1 MKERIHEQI
10 TYELK
15 QAVRMDTITV
25 IIGLTVTL
33 ILFAAAAIFAAQTT
47 GSIVGGLT
55 GFKATSVNAANTVIM
70 WVIIVAIVAIN
81 WYAVRTLLNNR
92 KQRSQ
97 LNEGLMKLYKDE
109 AMDQYYDGSIFK
121 GYETRYNL
129 FAVMLAAVGAV
140 SVITPLVIFIDK
152 MVAL

>member
-1 MKERIHEQI
+1 MKEKIHEQI
-10 TYELK
+10 SYELK

-33 ILFAAAAIFAAQTT
+33 ILFAAASVFAAQTT
-47 GSIVGGLT
+47 GSIVGSMT
-55 GFKATSVNAANTVIM
+55 GFRATSVNTANTVIM
-70 WVIIVAIVAIN
+70 WVILVAIAAIN
-81 WYAVRTLLNNR
+81 WYAVQTLLKNKKER
-92 KQRSQ
+92 GK

-129 FAVMLAAVGAV
+129 FAVMLGAV
-140 SVITPLVIFIDK
+140 ASVSIITPLVIFIDK
-152 MVAL
+152 LVAL

>member
-15 QAVRMDTITV
+15 QAMRMDTITV

-33 ILFAAAAIFAAQTT
+33 ILFAAASVFAAQTT
-47 GSIVGGLT
+47 GSIVGSMT
-55 GFKATSVNAANTVIM
+55 GFKATSVNTANTLIM
-70 WVIIVAIVAIN
+70 WVIIAAIVAIN
-81 WYAVRTLLNNR
+81 WYAIRTLLNNR
-92 KQRSQ
+92 KQRGQ

-109 AMDQYYDGSIFK
+109 AMDQYYDGSIFQ
-121 GYETRYNL
+121 GYEKRYVL

-140 SVITPLVIFIDK
+140 SVITPLAIFIDNL
-152 MVAL
+152 VAL